1 MTPEQENIFEAII
14 QELTERKEEIIGGKL
29 ERLNEVNIN
38 ITITALESAEVV
50 ITRYVTALS

>member
-29 ERLNEVNIN
+29 ERLSEVNIN
-38 ITITALESAEVV
+38 ITITTLESAEVV
-50 ITRYVTALS
+50 ITRYVTASS